1 MNHGIEVGDIFRA
14 YGEDYRSTHRLS
26 LAQHKALTCISAC
39 RTAQLGGHV
48 DQCDSCDHFR
58 ISYNS
63 CRNRHCPK
71 CQSLAKERWLEARKS
86 ELLAVKHF
94 HIVFTLP
101 HQLHPLIRSNESL
114 CYKLLFQAASQ
125 TLIQLGK
132 EKKYLHA
139 QVGLLAVLHTWGQNL
154 MYHPHLHCLVP
165 AGGLSLKGDKWKKSR
180 RRFFLPVK
188 VISRLF
194 RGKFLAAI
202 KEAFKKGE
210 LSCIGKISY
219 ITDLKKLNDYLRPVY
234 QKEWIVY
241 CKAPFSGPEQ
251 VINYLG
257 RYTHRVAI
265 SNDRIIKLEKG
276 KVNFSYK
283 DYADGAKRKYM
294 SVEADE
300 FIRRF
305 LLHILPKGLHKIR
318 YYGLLASRNRKTRL
332 AKARKLLGQAPILP
346 KEKLPWFVLMEK
358 LTGINPFQC
367 PCCQKG
373 KMRYKH
379 KLLPRQR
386 APPRASLHPN
396 H

>member
-1 MNHGIEVGDIFRA
+1 MSRAIEVGDIFRA
-14 YGEDYRSTHRLS
+14 YGEVYRSKHRLS

-48 DQCDSCDHFR
+48 DQCDSCDHLR

-101 HQLHPLIRSNESL
+101 HELHPLIRSNESL

-194 RGKFLAAI
+194 RGKFLTGL
-202 KEAFKKGE
+202 KEAFKQGK
-210 LSCIGKISY
+210 LSSQGLIEDIQ
-219 ITDLKKLNDYLRPVY
+219 DLKELNDYLRPIY
-234 QKEWIVY
+234 KKEWVVY
-241 CKAPFSGPEQ
+241 AKAPFAGPEQ
-251 VINYLG
+251 VINYLA

-265 SNDRIIKLEKG
+265 SNDRITHMEKG

-346 KEKLPWFVLMEK
+346 KENLLWFERLEK

-367 PCCQKG
+367 PCCQKA

-386 APPRASLHPN
+386 APPQASLHPN

>member
-1 MNHGIEVGDIFRA
+1 MSPGTEVGDIFRA
-14 YGEDYRSTHRLS
+14 YGEAYRSTHRLS
-26 LAQHKALTCISAC
+26 LVQHKALSCIAAC

-48 DQCDSCDHFR
+48 DQCDSCDHLR

-101 HQLHPLIRSNESL
+101 HELHPLIRSNEAL

-139 QVGLLAVLHTWGQNL
+139 QVGLLAVLHTWGQNM

-165 AGGLSLKGDKWKKSR
+165 AGGLSLKGDKWIKSP

-194 RGKFLAAI
+194 RGKFLAGL
-202 KEAFKKGE
+202 KEAFKQGE
-210 LSCIGKISY
+210 LNSRGQIDDIQ
-219 ITDLKKLNDYLRPVY
+219 DLKELNDYLRPIY
-234 QKEWIVY
+234 KKEWVVY
-241 CKAPFSGPEQ
+241 AKAPFSGPEQ

-265 SNDRIIKLEKG
+265 SNERIMQLEKG
-276 KVNFSYK
+276 RVCFSYK

-294 SVEADE
+294 SLEADE

-318 YYGLLASRNRKTRL
+318 YYGLMATRNRKTRL

-346 KEKLPWFVLMEK
+346 RENLLWSELLEK

-367 PCCQKG
+367 PCCKKG
-373 KMRYKH
+373 QMKYKL
-379 KLLPRQR
+379 KLLPRYR
-386 APPRASLHPN
+386 PPPTKDG
-396 H
+396 

>member
-1 MNHGIEVGDIFRA
+1 MSRAIEVGDIFRA
-14 YGEDYRSTHRLS
+14 YGETYRSTHRLS
-26 LAQHKALTCISAC
+26 FAQHKALTCISAC
-39 RTAQLGGHV
+39 RTSQLGGHV
-48 DQCDSCDHFR
+48 DQCDSCDHLR

-71 CQSLAKERWLEARKS
+71 CQSLTKERWLEARKS

-114 CYKLLFQAASQ
+114 CYNLLFQAASQ

-132 EKKYLHA
+132 ENKYLHA

-165 AGGLSLKGDKWKKSR
+165 AGGLSLEGDHWIRSR
-180 RRFFLPVK
+180 KRFFLPVK

-194 RGKFLAAI
+194 RGKFLAAL
-202 KEAFKKGE
+202 KAKFKQGE
-210 LSCIGKISY
+210 LAYLGQIAY
-219 ITDLKKLNDYLRPVY
+219 IKGLKELNDYLRPIY
-234 QKEWIVY
+234 RKEWVVY

-265 SNDRIIKLEKG
+265 SNERITHMEKG

-283 DYADGAKRKYM
+283 DYADGAKRKCM
-294 SVEADE
+294 SLEVDE

-318 YYGLLASRNRKTRL
+318 YYGLLASRNRKTAW
-332 AKARKLLGQAPILP
+332 AKARKLLGQAPVEP

-373 KMRYKH
+373 KMRFKQ
-379 KLLPRQR
+379 KLMPKQR
-386 APPRASLHPN
+386 APPTKRLS
-396 H
+396 